1 MTTFAV
7 DSVEEAVT
15 PLETVPLGSLV
26 GEALWLAPAADTRV
40 VDPEGVH
47 PLLAAVH
54 IAFAEHRPLVLS
66 PDVVWLTLAQGFAH
80 HIRLH
85 SETLRGRLVRHSG
98 RRTLTVGVSAA
109 PRTEEEFGATLTSF
123 RELLREELGPGLPR
137 LLSCDFSTSTDVERM
152 AGDVVLMD
160 AMSPYFDF
168 AITVMCG
175 IPRITLLGTP
185 EDWRAIRR
193 RIDVLAEFDLGWW
206 TSSLIPIVDE
216 FVRTSE
222 GHPDRELW
230 SELYKPR
237 RAYGWDRASGWV
249 TRLFPYVGN
258 AGRFNRRN
266 PILEQ
271 SHADMMKSVE
281 NGDEN
286 DWHWGPGLALHEAP
300 AGLSCVPLH
309 LSAVTSDWSETW
321 SLEAGVLA
329 VAVDSEGALVPRAGG
344 LVRRSH
350 ASMSQVIER
359 IVAEHSVTRATEA
372 STFHGV
378 AELNALYDH
387 LARATLFP
395 DTMPWRLRSTA
406 EHTEVH
412 IPVDGNGDFVVPVRC
427 LVDLPDG
434 TVLALRYC
442 SGRRPHCYVRL
453 RSDALEPLTVPPGK
467 QPEDEVM
474 LELERVT
481 PPLRS
486 RQTAT
491 DIPVVGPSLTE
502 LLSHALE
509 HGGSTELPVLRT
521 LVEELEPW
529 ENPPPRAPMPQRR
542 K

>member
-15 PLETVPLGSLV
+15 PLETVPLGTLV
-26 GEALWLAPAADTRV
+26 GEALWLAPAAETRV

-85 SETLRGRLVRHSG
+85 SDALRGRLVRHVG
-98 RRTLTVGVSAA
+98 RKTLTVDVPAA
-109 PRTEEEFGATLTSF
+109 PRTEEEFRSTLTAF

-168 AITVMCG
+168 ALSVLCG

-206 TSSLIPIVDE
+206 TSSLIPIADE
-216 FVRTSE
+216 FVRASE
-222 GHPDRELW
+222 GQPDRELW

-249 TRLFPYVGN
+249 TRLFPYVQN
-258 AGRFNRRN
+258 IGRFDKRN
-266 PILEQ
+266 PMLEQ
-271 SHADMMKSVE
+271 SHADMMKLV
-281 NGDEN
+281 DRDDD
-286 DWHWGPGLALHEAP
+286 DWFMGPGLALHEAP
-300 AGLSCVPLH
+300 SGLSCVPLQ
-309 LSAVTSDWSETW
+309 LSAVTSDWRETW

-329 VAVDSEGALVPRAGG
+329 VAVDSEGALVPRAGV

-359 IVAEHSVTRATEA
+359 IVAEHSVTRATGS
-372 STFHGV
+372 STYQGV

-387 LARATLFP
+387 VKCATLFP
-395 DTMPWRLRSTA
+395 DTKPWRLRSTA

-412 IPVDGNGDFVVPVRC
+412 IPVVADGEHVVPVRC

-453 RSDALEPLTVPPGK
+453 RSDALEPLSLPPGK
-467 QPEDEVM
+467 RPEDEVM

-486 RQTAT
+486 RQCAT

-502 LLSHALE
+502 LLVHALE
-509 HGGSTELPVLRT
+509 HGGSTDLPALRP
-521 LVEELEPW
+521 LLEELEPW